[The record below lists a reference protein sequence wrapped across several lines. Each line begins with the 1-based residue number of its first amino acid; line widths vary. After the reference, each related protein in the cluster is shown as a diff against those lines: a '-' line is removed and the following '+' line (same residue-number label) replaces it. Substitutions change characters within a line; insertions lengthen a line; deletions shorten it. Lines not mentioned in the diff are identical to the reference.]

1 MEEEACESPILKD
14 GYDLDIQKHR
24 EGSSKM
30 LLESMGVAG
39 HPICPGHS
47 MSSGAPGK
55 KARGWLGP
63 EWEGFSYHSA
73 TGAPESSVPFSFV
86 PIVQILLAP
95 SVCL

>member
-39 HPICPGHS
+39 HPFAQG
-47 MSSGAPGK
+47 
-55 KARGWLGP
+55 
-63 EWEGFSYHSA
+63 
-73 TGAPESSVPFSFV
+73 TV
-86 PIVQILLAP
+86 
-95 SVCL
+95 